1 MRHPAN
7 SWSVGLTSKVSLS
20 SHSGLSK
27 QFKFAGCLN
36 PRFGDGKK
44 RYFPGS
50 ISPKSK
56 RPSCL
61 SSVCP
66 YAFAAIIN
74 IANTLFIPMF
84 PRQQETSLPFP
95 LFHHLHKILEQI
107 MGIMRPRGSL
117 WVILHREQRQIAVP
131 HSFQGIVI

>member
-56 RPSCL
+56 RPIL
-61 SSVCP
+61 SVVRLPICVCCHHQYRKHP
-66 YAFAAIIN
+66 FHTYVSTPARDFA
-74 IANTLFIPMF
+74 TLS
-84 PRQQETSLPFP
+84 TLPSSSQNP
-95 LFHHLHKILEQI
+95 
-107 MGIMRPRGSL
+107 
-117 WVILHREQRQIAVP
+117 
-131 HSFQGIVI
+131 